1 MVSAT
6 REEALEM
13 LNGYLSGKL
22 SKEIIYQWALK
33 IVISDEFD
41 KLRVKDELLSG
52 VIHALFDLHHEGE
65 EEKFNPTADE
75 LEYYR
80 NCLEGKIEFKK

>member
-1 MVSAT
+1 MSVT

-13 LNGYLSGKL
+13 LNEYLAGKL
-22 SKEIIYQWALK
+22 SKKIIHQWALN

-41 KLRVKDELLSG
+41 KLRVKDELLSE

-65 EEKFNPTADE
+65 EEKFDPTAEE

>member
-1 MVSAT
+1 MSAT
-6 REEALEM
+6 REEALET